1 MAGKVKPGRKPW
13 IPTPEILSQVEGM
26 RFVLLLRTDPPYL
39 PLERVFLESV
49 SKGRFLKEEQIA
61 ALIGLSNS
69 TWFEKKKQFPELSD
83 AIRVGRAKVAV
94 NISNKL
100 YEVALK
106 GNPNLLQFL
115 AKSVVGLKENDPQ
128 VQGEVTFNVFTNEG
142 KERLQFSDE

>member
-26 RFVLLLRTDPPYL
+26 A
-39 PLERVFLESV
+39 
-49 SKGRFLKEEQIA
+49 GRFLKEEQIA
-61 ALIGLSNS
+61 ALIGISNA